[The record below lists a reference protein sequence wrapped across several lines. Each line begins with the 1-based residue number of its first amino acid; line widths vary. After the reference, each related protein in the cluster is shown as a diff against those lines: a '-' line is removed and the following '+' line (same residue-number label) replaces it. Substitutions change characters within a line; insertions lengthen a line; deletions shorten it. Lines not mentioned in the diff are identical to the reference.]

1 MITTIAKAVN
11 KYIATTIRLRV
22 KPAMTVG
29 LLMLCSILLISC
41 DESDAVIR
49 GKLDVI
55 LADDLVAIVDS
66 VAAAALI
73 DKPYYD
79 LVSYKEYDEGAYS
92 RMAVAD
98 FFFLKPFAGL
108 EKKIRRKYR
117 YHRRFGM
124 WDRYH
129 NMYYTVAPDTAAA
142 GSGGG
147 R

>member
-1 MITTIAKAVN
+1 MMIKAAKRIICAVF
-11 KYIATTIRLRV
+11 AL
-22 KPAMTVG
+22 A
-29 LLMLCSILLISC
+29 CFSC

-66 VAAAALI
+66 VAVTALI
-73 DKPYYD
+73 DKPYYE

-98 FFFLKPFAGL
+98 FFFLKPLAGL

-129 NMYYTVAPDTAAA
+129 NMYYTVVPDTVSAK
-142 GSGGG
+142 GGG
-147 R
+147 TGD

>member
-1 MITTIAKAVN
+1 MCTIK
-11 KYIATTIRLRV
+11 KYILPPLCAVLT
-22 KPAMTVG
+22 
-29 LLMLCSILLISC
+29 LLLLASC
-41 DESDAVIR
+41 AESEAVIR

-55 LADDLVAIVDS
+55 LADDLAAIVDS

-73 DKPYYD
+73 DKPYYE

-92 RMAVAD
+92 RMAVVD
-98 FFFLKPFAGL
+98 FFFLKPLAGV

-129 NMYYTVAPDTAAA
+129 NMYYTVMPDSVAAA
-142 GSGGG
+142 GGGG

>member
-1 MITTIAKAVN
+1 MITIAKHIILPLCAVL
-11 KYIATTIRLRV
+11 T
-22 KPAMTVG
+22 
-29 LLMLCSILLISC
+29 LIFASC

-55 LADDLVAIVDS
+55 LADDLAAIVDS

-79 LVSYKEYDEGAYS
+79 LVSYNEYDEGAYS

-98 FFFLKPFAGL
+98 FFFLKPMAGL

-129 NMYYTVAPDTAAA
+129 NMYYTVAPDTVAAE
-142 GSGGG
+142 SGGG

>member
-1 MITTIAKAVN
+1 MCTTIAKAVN

-29 LLMLCSILLISC
+29 LLMLCSILLASC
-41 DESDAVIR
+41 DESEAVIR

-55 LADDLVAIVDS
+55 LADDLAAIVDS

-73 DKPYYD
+73 DKPRFE
-79 LVSYKEYDEGAYS
+79 LVTYKEYDEGAYS
-92 RMAVAD
+92 RLAVAD
-98 FFFLKPFAGL
+98 FFFLRPLAGV

-129 NMYYTVAPDTAAA
+129 NMYYTVMPDSSAAA
-142 GSGGG
+142 SGGG